1 MFHTKHADLIDPGN
15 MLYVGVTEILPLYFG
30 ARWRREKSV
39 TCGMILELITTT
51 VKYKVLPG
59 IYAFTGNEYI
69 HFLKKEKFDNLTD
82 AEK

>member
-1 MFHTKHADLIDPGN
+1 
-15 MLYVGVTEILPLYFG
+15 
-30 ARWRREKSV
+30 
-39 TCGMILELITTT
+39 MILELITTT

-69 HFLKKEKFDNLTD
+69 QFLKKEKFDNLTD